1 LNYVPSAKTYDI
13 KLNSYPYVLW
23 THQFLYVILV
33 TSKVVVISSFDPS
46 IDCCS
51 VCPCNEM
58 EALNELANHNVLSAP
73 VIDLRAGVQH
83 KGFLSLTDIVMDL
96 ASR

>member
-1 LNYVPSAKTYDI
+1 
-13 KLNSYPYVLW
+13 
-23 THQFLYVILV
+23 
-33 TSKVVVISSFDPS
+33 
-46 IDCCS
+46 
-51 VCPCNEM
+51 M